1 MSPIVLGFALLAIVL
16 TVSAL
21 VSGLIERAPLSFPM
35 IFLGLGLL
43 LSLIHI

>member
-21 VSGLIERAPLSFPM
+21 ASGLIERAPLVPDDLFRPR
-35 IFLGLGLL
+35 LAHG
-43 LSLIHI
+43 